1 MTGWDINPRVLGIV
15 PKNGQVDAVQGFHWV
30 NDAHYMAI
38 PKGVPPEKL
47 AVLLD

>member
-15 PKNGQVDAVQGFHWV
+15 PTEFKVQAFKNMTWV
-30 NDAHYMAI
+30 NDAHYMVI

-47 AVLLD
+47 VVLYN